1 MNKFLL
7 LFSLFCSFPFFSQ
20 QKSYDGMKHYVVE
33 DTAKY
38 TYAMIVDDL
47 AYLYVNF
54 PQWVHPL
61 SAGKS
66 EFGLQMSTVRIGYEK
81 PKKKS
86 VFLVGNIHA
95 REDYSSKLVM
105 KFLNVFLLNLEKQDN
120 TYPNALKILD
130 SVDIY
135 IMPVANPDGLK
146 IAHQDWEGIA
156 DSFQLYKDSIR
167 LIESYEVWKA
177 NGKGIDLNATFDDGN
192 HPVKRA
198 DNYSPVP
205 CSEGYKGKIPAEPKE
220 TQAIQRFVGQV
231 KPLMTVSFHTKGNIL
246 YWADKKTHPYFRE
259 IDTKINREVAVKNRF
274 VLGKISRYPAIY
286 GCGLENY
293 VRAKHKLMGTCVELS
308 RPIYDRKQFPDNEF
322 NKEVW
327 DKAWKIPYMYLELT
341 IKYSNEL
348 VKIAGL

>member
-95 REDYSSKLVM
+95 REEFRHRSL
-105 KFLNVFLLNLEKQDN
+105 
-120 TYPNALKILD
+120 
-130 SVDIY
+130 
-135 IMPVANPDGLK
+135 
-146 IAHQDWEGIA
+146 IAA
-156 DSFQLYKDSIR
+156 
-167 LIESYEVWKA
+167 VC
-177 NGKGIDLNATFDDGN
+177 KG
-192 HPVKRA
+192 
-198 DNYSPVP
+198 
-205 CSEGYKGKIPAEPKE
+205 
-220 TQAIQRFVGQV
+220 Q
-231 KPLMTVSFHTKGNIL
+231 
-246 YWADKKTHPYFRE
+246 
-259 IDTKINREVAVKNRF
+259 
-274 VLGKISRYPAIY
+274 
-286 GCGLENY
+286 
-293 VRAKHKLMGTCVELS
+293 
-308 RPIYDRKQFPDNEF
+308 
-322 NKEVW
+322 
-327 DKAWKIPYMYLELT
+327 
-341 IKYSNEL
+341 
-348 VKIAGL
+348 IAGFGPNSYILALEAAVNINAGKE